1 MILSYTDKTI
11 PGRYIIIMKR
21 KPLKFED
28 LTLEQKLGMML
39 VRRSAFIDDE
49 DIEFTLEMIKKHA
62 VGGIQLAPNP
72 ELMKRIDEV
81 LDYPLLICYDMETGY
96 PGGNVRHPA
105 LIALGAVNDEE
116 MIYQNAYLTA
126 LEAKKAGY
134 NTIWGP
140 VVDACNEGAL
150 CCISRTFG
158 DDHKFIAKYAKAI
171 VKGYSDAGVIAT
183 CKHYPSPYGGKDDSH
198 MRSFPSKL
206 TTQELE
212 NTSLLP
218 YLEVMNSVGL
228 PAIMT
233 IHTVFENIDPDF
245 PATLSSKV
253 ISLIREKGFDG
264 VIFTDSLAMMAIV
277 HEYGD
282 VGSIGMAAAA
292 GCDLILPN
300 YRLSYK
306 QSYEAIKEAY
316 EKGIL
321 TEERLNESVKRV
333 LKAQEFT
340 LKMPDDDFKN
350 VEERHIEVVEKLTEK
365 SLCFLDRANVGPAL
379 PKDGKKLFVLS
390 SEMTYPYD
398 SEESKELLKMNSHS
412 YEKVLEHKRRIL
424 EEFPDAEVIII
435 SEYPNQTQNERVLDA
450 AAHADHTIFFTFCL
464 MSSYVGSDAIT
475 DRLEYLI
482 NSCDNVSAVFHVGNP
497 YEAKKFKN
505 AQRIFVGHD
514 GGDYLGFTLKAL
526 KGEFTPTGKLPVKF
540 NIDD

>member
-1 MILSYTDKTI
+1 
-11 PGRYIIIMKR
+11 
-21 KPLKFED
+21 
-28 LTLEQKLGMML
+28 
-39 VRRSAFIDDE
+39 
-49 DIEFTLEMIKKHA
+49 
-62 VGGIQLAPNP
+62 
-72 ELMKRIDEV
+72 
-81 LDYPLLICYDMETGY
+81 
-96 PGGNVRHPA
+96 
-105 LIALGAVNDEE
+105 
-116 MIYQNAYLTA
+116 
-126 LEAKKAGY
+126 
-134 NTIWGP
+134 
-140 VVDACNEGAL
+140 
-150 CCISRTFG
+150 
-158 DDHKFIAKYAKAI
+158 
-171 VKGYSDAGVIAT
+171 
-183 CKHYPSPYGGKDDSH
+183 
-198 MRSFPSKL
+198 MRNHPSKL
-206 TTQELE
+206 TTQDLE
-212 NTSLLP
+212 NHSLLP

-233 IHTVFENIDPDF
+233 THTVFDNIDPDV

-253 ISLIREKGFDG
+253 ISIIREKGFDG

-277 HEYGD
+277 QKYGD

-306 QSYEAIKEAY
+306 EAYEAIKEAY

-333 LKAQEFT
+333 LKAQEST
-340 LKMPDDDFKN
+340 LKMPDDDFQN

-398 SEESKELLKMNSHS
+398 TEESNELLKMNSHT

-424 EEFPDAEVIII
+424 EEFPDAEVIIT

-450 AAHADHTIFFTFCL
+450 AAHADDTIFFTFCL

-497 YEAKKFKN
+497 YEAKKFKT

-514 GGDYLGFTLKAL
+514 GGDYLGLTLKAL

-540 NIDD
+540 SFDD